1 MESTFYINNTQ
12 KQLNH
17 AGGELL
23 LDTLRNYG
31 YNEVKRGCE
40 EGECGACLILLDGKP
55 VNACRVFTAAAA
67 GHEITTVKG
76 IGDIHQPHA
85 IQQAYA
91 ESGAVQCGFC
101 TPALVLAT
109 HHLLKTNP
117 SPSDDEIKRA
127 LDGILCRCT
136 GYVKIIDAVKIAAQK
151 MGQTTLEVNEDTHSK

>member
-40 EGECGACLILLDGKP
+40 EGECGACLVLLDGKP

-67 GHEITTVKG
+67 GHKITTVKG
-76 IGDIHQPHA
+76 IGDIHRPHA
-85 IQQAYA
+85 IQQAFV
-91 ESGAVQCGFC
+91 ETGAVQCGFC

-109 HHLLKTNP
+109 HHLLKTTP
-117 SPSDDEIKRA
+117 SPSDEEINRA

-136 GYVKIIDAVKIAAQK
+136 GYVKIIDAVKIASQRMK
-151 MGQTTLEVNEDTHSK
+151 QSMSETIEDTK

>member
-17 AGGELL
+17 EGGELL
-23 LDTLRNYG
+23 LDTLRNNG

-40 EGECGACLILLDGKP
+40 EGECGACLVLLDGKP
-55 VNACRVFTAAAA
+55 VNTCRVFTAAAA

-76 IGDIHQPHA
+76 IGDIHNPHV
-85 IQQAYA
+85 IQQAFV

-117 SPSDDEIKRA
+117 SPGDEEINRA

-136 GYVKIIDAVKIAAQK
+136 GYVKIIDAVKLASQK
-151 MGQTTLEVNEDTHSK
+151 MKETVSEAIKDTK